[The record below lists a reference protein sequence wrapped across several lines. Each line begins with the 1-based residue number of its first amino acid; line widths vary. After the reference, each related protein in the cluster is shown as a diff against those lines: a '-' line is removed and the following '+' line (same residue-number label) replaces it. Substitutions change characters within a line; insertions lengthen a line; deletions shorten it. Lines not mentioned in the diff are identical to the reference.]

1 MSEKEILQSPFGR
14 IEQIGGLLDI
24 PPTTQDRKLYL
35 VKVMKAG
42 WVLAHNED
50 EAKGFAPDIL
60 MTESNTCI
68 DVQEGSSTLMGRSRV
83 DFGWELDCCVYHCKD
98 KEIDITLWEAIELEG
113 GLT

>member
-1 MSEKEILQSPFGR
+1 MSEKEIPQFPLSQ
-14 IEQIGGLLDI
+14 IEQIEGLPDSPL
-24 PPTTQDRKLYL
+24 TTQDKKLYL
-35 VKVMKAG
+35 VQVMKAG

-50 EAKGFAPDIL
+50 EAKGFAHDIF

-68 DVQEGSSTLMGRSRV
+68 DVQEGSSTLIGSSKA

-98 KEIDITLWEAIELEG
+98 KEIDITLREAIKLG